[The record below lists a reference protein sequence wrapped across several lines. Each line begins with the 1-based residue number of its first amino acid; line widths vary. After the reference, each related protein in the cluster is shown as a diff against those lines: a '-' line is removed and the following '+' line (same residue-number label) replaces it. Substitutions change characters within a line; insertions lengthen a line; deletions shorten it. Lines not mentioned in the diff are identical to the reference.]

1 MALERKTKMA
11 LTPERKAE
19 IRALLNPTKPP
30 KPKVVTSEG
39 DVIRDAVVRVAP
51 EDPNA
56 RGRDDRVVNVR
67 RADWVTINI
76 AAWEEQQRWKAED
89 RRRRRELD
97 PFRIGHWGPLDDN
110 GDE

>member
-1 MALERKTKMA
+1 MA

-19 IRALLNPTKPP
+19 IRAMLNPAKPS

-56 RGRDDRVVNVR
+56 RGRDDRVVSVR
-67 RADWVTINI
+67 RPDYVTINI
-76 AAWEEQQRWKAED
+76 AAWEEQQRWKAEE
-89 RRRRRELD
+89 RQRRRELD
-97 PFRIGHWGPLDDN
+97 PFRIGHWGPI
-110 GDE
+110 DEVDE

>member
-1 MALERKTKMA
+1 MA

-56 RGRDDRVVNVR
+56 RGRDDRVVSVR
-67 RADWVTINI
+67 RPDYVTINI

-89 RRRRRELD
+89 RRRRRGLD

-110 GDE
+110 DDE

>member
-1 MALERKTKMA
+1 MA

-56 RGRDDRVVNVR
+56 RGRDDRVVSVR
-67 RADWVTINI
+67 RPDYVTINI

-97 PFRIGHWGPLDDN
+97 PFRIGHPFGETLN
-110 GDE
+110 E

>member
-1 MALERKTKMA
+1 M
-11 LTPERKAE
+11 TPERKAA
-19 IRALLNPTKPP
+19 IRAILNPTKPS

-39 DVIRDAVVRVAP
+39 DVIRDAVVKVAP

-56 RGRDDRVVNVR
+56 RSGDRVVNVR
-67 RADWVTINI
+67 RADFVTINI

-110 GDE
+110 DDE

>member
-1 MALERKTKMA
+1 M
-11 LTPERKAE
+11 TPERKAE
-19 IRALLNPTKPP
+19 IRALLNPAKPS

-67 RADWVTINI
+67 RADWVTINFKEYERQQAEK
-76 AAWEEQQRWKAED
+76 AAYKRYL
-89 RRRRRELD
+89 RELD
-97 PFRIGHWGPLDDN
+97 PFRLGHWGPIDD
-110 GDE
+110 DDD